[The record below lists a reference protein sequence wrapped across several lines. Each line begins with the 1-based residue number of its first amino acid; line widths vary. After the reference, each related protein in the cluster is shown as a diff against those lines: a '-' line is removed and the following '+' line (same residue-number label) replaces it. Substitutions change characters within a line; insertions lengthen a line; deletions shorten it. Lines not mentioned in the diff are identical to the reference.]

1 MQENVAA
8 RIAAIEA
15 QNFIQIPGPN
25 PLLMPGE
32 PGAWDDGMIE
42 MCDIL
47 KDDGKY
53 YLYYHATGRGES
65 YRIGVAVADHPLGP
79 FKKYGTEP
87 ILDLTFGGGS
97 DRYIACGSILKE
109 STGTYYLFY
118 SLQQKND
125 ELNYYIG
132 LATATHPLGPWT
144 KYEGNPIM
152 TNFGYVGG
160 VTKRGGKYYMFNEY
174 PTRVQACDY
183 GHISYAT
190 ADRPEGP
197 WTPVKDAPVM
207 PVEDWGTWDDAGYS
221 ESNVKYDG
229 TLFHM
234 FYGGAKT
241 HANRLLSQ
249 ESMGYAYSVDGTHF
263 YKYGKNPVARRE
275 DIAYGAA
282 MAECCFLTDYPN
294 VYVYHT
300 LRYTK
305 PWTPSEA
312 ENEKHPRMEHI
323 GVEVLSLDS
332 HPAADY
338 TALVCP
344 SLAHGESY
352 TDLYKLPLSV
362 GWANAFS
369 LTVSALTEGANPLR
383 IKVYTGNDPDKMSTV
398 PTYTYDL
405 RGELAGGTVIAT
417 FTEPH
422 LFARF
427 MRIEVEHPA
436 ASTAELIRDIE
447 VSVRLARA

>member
-1 MQENVAA
+1 MQENVLA

-15 QNFIQIPGPN
+15 QSFVQIPGPN
-25 PLLMPGE
+25 PLLTPGE
-32 PGAWDDGMIE
+32 KGAWDDGMLE

-65 YRIGVAVADHPLGP
+65 YRIGVAVADSPLGP
-79 FKKYGTEP
+79 FKKHGTEP
-87 ILDLTFGGGS
+87 ILDLSFGGGS

-109 STGTYYLFY
+109 GTDRYYLFY

-132 LATATHPLGPWT
+132 LATASHPLGPWT

-197 WTPVKDAPVM
+197 WTPVKDAPCM
-207 PVEDWGTWDDAGYS
+207 PVEDFGTWDDAGYS
-221 ESNVKYDG
+221 ESNVKFDG

-241 HANRLLSQ
+241 HADRLRSQ

-263 YKYGKNPVARRE
+263 YKYGRNPVARRE
-275 DIAYGAA
+275 EIAYGAA
-282 MAECCFLTDYPN
+282 MAECCFLAEYPN
-294 VYVYHT
+294 IYVYHT

-305 PWTPSEA
+305 AWTPSEV
-312 ENEKHPRMEHI
+312 ENAKHPRMEHI
-323 GVEVLSLDS
+323 GVEVLSLDAR
-332 HPAADY
+332 PA
-338 TALVCP
+338 V
-344 SLAHGESY
+344 SY
-352 TDLYKLPLSV
+352 PVLSCECLEKGKRFTDTWRLPLSV
-362 GWANAFS
+362 GFANAFS
-369 LTVSALTEGANPLR
+369 LSVSAEVEGTNTML
-383 IKVYTGNDPDKMSTV
+383 IKVYTGDGPDTLSTE
-398 PTYTYDL
+398 PTYTFTTP
-405 RGELAGGTVIAT
+405 RVPAGGLVRQT
-417 FTEPH
+417 FTEPT
-422 LFARF
+422 LLARF
-427 MRIEVEHPA
+427 MRIEVENPVI
-436 ASTAELIRDIE
+436 STAKAIRNIE
-447 VSVRLARA
+447 VAIRLARN